1 MEEKN
6 EVTARQAG
14 GQHVHD
20 YYGRTSVDRGHF
32 HTFTGSTNVQTV
44 VAGGHVHE
52 YANMTRVAEN
62 HVHRMNGVSS
72 VMIPV
77 MMGHVH
83 RLQGT
88 TTVDDNHSH
97 VYDIYTGSQRMP
109 RNVRRGRF
117 FGPFSARAQEPETE
131 GAEAQ
136 KEPRPR
142 RRPRVRNPE
151 ADEKP

>member
-6 EVTARQAG
+6 EVTARETV

-20 YYGRTSVDRGHF
+20 YFGRTSVDRGHF
-32 HTFTGSTNVQTV
+32 HTFTGSTNTQTV
-44 VAGGHVHE
+44 VTGGHAHE
-52 YANMTRVAEN
+52 YANVTRVAEN
-62 HVHRMNGVSS
+62 HVHRMNGISS
-72 VMIPV
+72 VQVPV
-77 MMGHVH
+77 MLGHVH

-97 VYDIYTGSQRMP
+97 TYDLYTGLPRAP

-117 FGPFSARAQEPETE
+117 FGPFSAKAE
-131 GAEAQ
+131 GAEPRE
-136 KEPRPR
+136 EPRPR
-142 RRPRVRNPE
+142 RRLRVRKTE

>member
-6 EVTARQAG
+6 EVTAREAG

-20 YYGRTSVDRGHF
+20 YFGRTSVDRGHF

-44 VAGGHVHE
+44 VVGGHAHE
-52 YANMTRVAEN
+52 YANVTRVAEN
-62 HVHRMNGVSS
+62 HVHRMHGVSS
-72 VMIPV
+72 VQMPV

-97 VYDIYTGSQRMP
+97 VYDVYTGLQRVP

-117 FGPFSARAQEPETE
+117 FGPFRLKAE
-131 GAEAQ
+131 GAEPPE
-136 KEPRPR
+136 EPRPR
-142 RRPRVRNPE
+142 RKSRVRTPE

>member
-6 EVTARQAG
+6 DVTARETG
-14 GQHVHD
+14 PQHVHD
-20 YYGRTSVDRGHF
+20 FFGRTSVDRGHF
-32 HTFTGSTNVQTV
+32 HTFTGSTNIQTV
-44 VAGGHVHE
+44 VAGGHAHE
-52 YANMTRVAEN
+52 YAAETRVAAN
-62 HVHRMNGVSS
+62 HTHRLNGLSS
-72 VMIPV
+72 IEMPV

-97 VYDIYTGSQRMP
+97 TYDIYTGLPRAP

-117 FGPFSARAQEPETE
+117 FGPFSIRGE

-136 KEPRPR
+136 KEPRPLR
-142 RRPRVRNPE
+142 RLRFRKTE
-151 ADEKP
+151 AGEKQ